1 MKRLITCLLII
12 LSISWINVFA
22 DDYQV
27 NTLIP
32 VDSVATVNTEK
43 FSYIDFIYHS
53 QVDEKGNAK
62 IDFASIKN
70 NTHSKTAV
78 SINILLF
85 DANKENIG
93 FLTYCSDKDLSSNNY
108 GFKLGDNEAKPFD
121 ISVVKKYF
129 ADSKKAEDVKFIAVM
144 DENKYCQIGGYDKY
158 AGSTIEKIISGEA
171 VANKNKNNIFDIDIV
186 SLVSNNKKIIH
197 ISLYVLGI
205 FVLLMIFGG
214 ILNKLYRKMFNRTSS
229 LVYIPIV
236 NFYICLKLAF
246 GDLIALI
253 VIILFLISLGLLA
266 IHISFLIIIIS
277 VIILLSFIVVI
288 IKLITKKYELF
299 YLGLTLD
306 PSTLK
311 KKKKDQEEGINQEE
325 VGKPLDLSYKDKK
338 VDETPVQDDS
348 PLSNLYQGNNTNDN
362 EIETKV
368 VDNNITSPNIT
379 TNPMQNEN
387 MPLSD
392 ININPFGVNNN
403 DVMDDDDDD
412 DLLYNS
418 INEDDGDLDDDDLE
432 DE

>member
-1 MKRLITCLLII
+1 MVLI
-12 LSISWINVFA
+12 
-22 DDYQV
+22 
-27 NTLIP
+27 
-32 VDSVATVNTEK
+32 
-43 FSYIDFIYHS
+43 
-53 QVDEKGNAK
+53 
-62 IDFASIKN
+62 
-70 NTHSKTAV
+70 
-78 SINILLF
+78 

-229 LVYIPIV
+229 LVYIPIL

-246 GDLIALI
+246 GDLIAL
-253 VIILFLISLGLLA
+253 VVTILFLISLGLLA
-266 IHISFLIIIIS
+266 VGISFLSTIIS
-277 VIILLSFIVVI
+277 VIIILSFLVVI

-299 YLGLTLD
+299 YLGLKLD

-311 KKKKDQEEGINQEE
+311 KKKKTDQVEGINQEE

-338 VDETPVQDDS
+338 VDETPVQDDYA
-348 PLSNLYQGNNTNDN
+348 LSNLYQENNTNNN
-362 EIETKV
+362 ELETTV

-379 TNPMQNEN
+379 TNPVENEN

-403 DVMDDDDDD
+403 DIMDDDDDD
-412 DLLYNS
+412 DLLYDS
-418 INEDDGDLDDDDLE
+418 INDDGDLEEDDDLE
-432 DE
+432 DD